1 MRNERF
7 RFLASSLAAV
17 CFGAGVVTLPGC
29 GNSGPREIPRD
40 QPATET
46 MKESM
51 DYMRQQYA
59 KKGRSKK
66 KSR

>member
-7 RFLASSLAAV
+7 RFLASGLGAL
-17 CFGAGVVTLPGC
+17 FLGAGASALSGC

-46 MKESM
+46 MKTSM
-51 DYMRQQYA
+51 EYMRQQYA
-59 KKGRSKK
+59 GKGRSKK
-66 KSR
+66 KGR